1 MTQTNFLIGR
11 GELLTQP
18 IKAPPRNIDKA
29 EVYTLQ
35 QAVERLVPQ
44 FRHTADA
51 LQSLPDGACP
61 GGLAVARMVMNPS
74 YIARSYYPRALL
86 QEAGLTTLGSRST
99 RVTPEQWK
107 RKKVPEEASTTEFFV
122 AGKRKTFS
130 GLAQLAKAMPTLTAE
145 AIDLAR
151 IEQFLPFGVEERIV
165 SLGGKNNRYFEVAVH
180 LMPDADQD
188 FIQNAFLEYAKTLEV
203 TVHDKLGFVTGNLW
217 FVAVQGSHASVT
229 TLATFAFVRV
239 VRPLAKLRTFRPIA
253 RVGSPAASCR
263 IPTGMPVSLD
273 ARVAI
278 LDGGLPAAHGLGP
291 WLGKYIEMDEFAH
304 DHPDGPGHG
313 LAVTSAFLFGPI
325 EPHGT
330 APRPYSY
337 ANHLRVL
344 DNDSEDE
351 DPLELFRTLGL
362 IEQALLARDYEFVNL
377 SLGPNLPITDNDV
390 HAWTSVIDDLLSDG
404 RTLMTVAVGN
414 NGELDR
420 LSGNARVQVPS
431 DCVNALAVGA
441 SDKQDDDWKRAPYS
455 AIGPGRH
462 PGLVKPDLMAFGGSA
477 PRYFHTLAEG
487 KTPRVAP
494 LFGTSFSAPC
504 LLRTAVG
511 IRAIL
516 GTDLKPLAI
525 KALLIHAARTAGH
538 DMTEVGWGAIP
549 EDIADIIT
557 CAPGVARIVY
567 QGELKPGKYLRATMP
582 LPAGGLT
589 GKVKVRA
596 TFCYA
601 SPTDPQDASAYTRAG
616 LDVAFR
622 PNDKKVKDGA
632 AGANTKSFFTRAKY
646 ATEGELRADHGKW
659 ETVLHSETTM
669 FGKSLENPVFDIH
682 YNAREGGHQAT
693 GAKTIPYAL
702 IITIEAPKHADI
714 FNEILR
720 TYANKLVALQSEVAI
735 PVRVG
740 S

>member
-18 IKAPPRNIDKA
+18 IKAPPRNFDKA
-29 EVYTLQ
+29 EVYTLGE
-35 QAVERLVPQ
+35 AVERLVPK
-44 FRHTADA
+44 FRRTADV
-51 LQSLPDGACP
+51 LDNLPDTACP
-61 GGLAVARMVMNPS
+61 GDLAVARMVMNPS

-86 QEAGLTTLGSRST
+86 QEVGLTTLGSRST
-99 RVTPEQWK
+99 EITPGKWK
-107 RKKVPEEASTTEFFV
+107 RKVPTTESSTTEFFV
-122 AGKRKTFS
+122 AGKRKTFAD
-130 GLAQLAKAMPTLTAE
+130 LAGVAEALHTLTHE

-151 IEQFLPFGVEERIV
+151 IEDFLPFEANDRIV
-165 SLGGKNNRYFEVAVH
+165 SMGSKSNRYFELAVH
-180 LMPDADQD
+180 LMPDADPD
-188 FIQNAFLEYAKTLEV
+188 FVQSAFLDYAKTLDV

-217 FVAVQGSHASVT
+217 FVAAQGSHASISR
-229 TLATFAFVRV
+229 LAQFTFVRV
-239 VRPLAKLRTFRPIA
+239 IRPLAKLRTFRPIA
-253 RVGSPAASCR
+253 RVGQAAANCR
-263 IPTGMPVSLD
+263 IPTGTPVSQD
-273 ARVAI
+273 TRVAI
-278 LDGGLPAAHGLGP
+278 LDGGLPKAHNLGP
-291 WLGKYIEMDEFAH
+291 WLGSYVEMDDLAQ

-325 EPHGT
+325 EPNST
-330 APRPYSY
+330 ATRPYSY

-344 DNDSEDE
+344 DSDTDKE

-377 SLGPNLPITDNDV
+377 SLGPNLPIADDDV
-390 HAWTSVIDDLLSDG
+390 HVWTSVIDDLLSDG

-420 LSGNARVQVPS
+420 LAGNARVQVPS

-441 SDKQDDDWKRAPYS
+441 CDKQTDDWKRASYS
-455 AIGPGRH
+455 AMGPGRH
-462 PGLVKPDLMAFGGSA
+462 PGLVKPDLVAFGGAA
-477 PRYFHTLAEG
+477 PTYFHALVEG
-487 KTPRVAP
+487 RTPRLAP
-494 LFGTSFSAPC
+494 QVGTSFSAPY

-516 GTDLKPLAI
+516 GSDLKPLAI
-525 KALLIHAARTAGH
+525 KALLVHAAKNAGH
-538 DMTEVGWGAIP
+538 DMAEVGWGAIP
-549 EDIADIIT
+549 EDISDIIT

-582 LPAGGLT
+582 LPRSGLT
-589 GKVKVRA
+589 GKVRIRA

-616 LDVAFR
+616 LEVTFR
-622 PNDKKVKDGA
+622 PSDKKVKEGA
-632 AGANTKSFFTRAKY
+632 AEASTKSFFTRAKY

-659 ETVLHSETTM
+659 ETVLHSEANM
-669 FGKSLENPVFDIH
+669 YGKSLENPVFDIH
-682 YNAREGGHQAT
+682 YNAREGGHQAA

-702 IITIEAPKHADI
+702 IITIEAPKHTDI

-720 TYANKLVALQSEVAI
+720 TYANKLVALQSEVQI
-735 PVRVG
+735 PVRV
-740 S
+740 